1 MRKKSKSAA
10 ILAVI
15 MAMTLAGSSAV
26 YAEEN
31 PSAKTTET
39 DDNEKEDTRA
49 AENEP
54 APCNEGEHE
63 LIESKVVLPTCTERG
78 YTIYKCKA
86 DGCTYEEKRDE
97 TAALG
102 HELKEVSMQEAT
114 ADKPGVITY
123 KCQRQGCDYTELAEI
138 PVKNTNTVD
147 GKTDDADTKTDET
160 PGTDADSKSEDG
172 KTDASE
178 EDKNSNTENA
188 SVDKDSTS
196 GKTEP
201 TDSDTSA
208 DSKNEGAEKD
218 LPEEDLPEE
227 DLPEEDLSEEDI
239 DEEYA
244 SFASSTST
252 DIVTEYDP
260 ETAVGTIRVAKK
272 DSDDPTETEE
282 VTGMTVPAGTTEIK
296 KDADGNITDLA
307 VSTAIDEVKNGF
319 SLTSENKKLHSI
331 SISDKKNPK
340 DHWITLSA
348 KESATELGIRLRNGN
363 NKIIITLTE
372 NEKPLNIIKVSDT
385 EKDVILTTST
395 AGTCVIN
402 KAVQNISVDKDGKY
416 SDKKT
421 LGRKNQI
428 ILKDVNGSAPYL
440 ELEYVK
446 DETVT
451 TSVSAKDENAAGVLE
466 NGNTKVGN
474 SESKGS
480 AAEKQKDPDE
490 ELYWIQPYGE
500 ENQEPIV
507 ITVYKK

>member
-10 ILAVI
+10 ILAVVI
-15 MAMTLAGSSAV
+15 AMTLAGSSAV

-31 PSAKTTET
+31 SSAKTAET

-78 YTIYKCKA
+78 YTIYKCKV

-102 HELKEVSMQEAT
+102 HELKEVSIQEAT

-147 GKTDDADTKTDET
+147 GKTD
-160 PGTDADSKSEDG
+160 
-172 KTDASE
+172 ASE

-196 GKTEP
+196 GKIDP
-201 TDSDTSA
+201 ADSDTSA
-208 DSKNEGAEKD
+208 DSKNEDA
-218 LPEEDLPEE
+218 EEDLP
-227 DLPEEDLSEEDI
+227 DEDI

-244 SFASSTST
+244 SYASSTST

-348 KESATELGIRLRNGN
+348 KESVTELGIRLRNGN

-395 AGTCVIN
+395 DGTCVIN

-428 ILKDVNGSAPYL
+428 ILNDVNGSAPYL

-446 DETVT
+446 DEVAT
-451 TSVSAKDENAAGVLE
+451 TSASEKDEDAARNLE
-466 NGNTKVGN
+466 TKNTKAGD
-474 SESKGS
+474 SESKG
-480 AAEKQKDPDE
+480 AEAEK
-490 ELYWIQPYGE
+490 
-500 ENQEPIV
+500 
-507 ITVYKK
+507 

>member
-10 ILAVI
+10 ILAVV

-31 PSAKTTET
+31 PSAKTAET
-39 DDNEKEDTRA
+39 DDDEKEDTRA

-54 APCNEGEHE
+54 ALCNEGEHE

-138 PVKNTNTVD
+138 PVKNTNSSD
-147 GKTDDADTKTDET
+147 DKTDDADTKDDEK
-160 PGTDADSKSEDG
+160 PGTDTNGKTEEG
-172 KTDASE
+172 KTDTSE
-178 EDKNSNTENA
+178 DNKNSDAENA

-196 GKTEP
+196 GKTDP
-201 TDSDTSA
+201 ADSDTSV
-208 DSKNEGAEKD
+208 DSKNENAEEE
-218 LPEEDLPEE
+218 LPD
-227 DLPEEDLSEEDI
+227 EDI

-244 SFASSTST
+244 SYASSTST

-260 ETAVGTIRVAKK
+260 ETAVGTICVAKK

-282 VTGMTVPAGTTEIK
+282 VTGMTVPTGTTEIR
-296 KDADGNITDLA
+296 KDSEGNITDLA
-307 VSTAIDEVKNGF
+307 ISTSINEIKNGF

-331 SISDKKNPK
+331 AIIDEK
-340 DHWITLSA
+340 DPVNHWITLSA
-348 KESATELGIRLRNGN
+348 KETASELGIRLRRDG

-372 NEKPLNIIKVSDT
+372 SEKPLNIIKVSDS
-385 EKDVILTTST
+385 EKEVILTTST
-395 AGTCVIN
+395 NGTCVIN

-428 ILKDVNGSAPYL
+428 ILNDVNGSAPYL

-446 DETVT
+446 DEVAT
-451 TSVSAKDENAAGVLE
+451 TSVSAKDEDAARVLE
-466 NGNTKVGN
+466 NGNTKAGN
-474 SESKGS
+474 SESKG
-480 AAEKQKDPDE
+480 AEAEKQKDPDE

>member
-10 ILAVI
+10 ILAVV

-31 PSAKTTET
+31 FSAKTAET

-78 YTIYKCKA
+78 YTIYKCKV

-102 HELKEVSMQEAT
+102 HELKEVSIQEAT

-138 PVKNTNTVD
+138 PVKNTNAVD
-147 GKTDDADTKTDET
+147 GKTDDADTKTDEK
-160 PGTDADSKSEDG
+160 PGTDADGKSEDG
-172 KTDASE
+172 KTDVSE
-178 EDKNSNTENA
+178 ENKNSNTENA

-201 TDSDTSA
+201 TDSDTFA

-227 DLPEEDLSEEDI
+227 DI

-244 SFASSTST
+244 SYASSTST

-282 VTGMTVPAGTTEIK
+282 VTGMTVPTETTEIK
-296 KDADGNITDLA
+296 KDSEGNITDLA
-307 VSTAIDEVKNGF
+307 ISTSIDEIKNGF
-319 SLTSENKKLHSI
+319 SLTSEKKKLHSI
-331 SISDKKNPK
+331 AIINKEAPKN
-340 DHWITLSA
+340 HWITLSA
-348 KESATELGIRLRNGN
+348 KETASELGIHLHNEN

-385 EKDVILTTST
+385 EKELLLTTST

-428 ILKDVNGSAPYL
+428 ILNDVNGSAPYL

-446 DETVT
+446 DEVAT
-451 TSVSAKDENAAGVLE
+451 TSASEKDEDATRNLE
-466 NGNTKVGN
+466 TKNTKAGD
-474 SESKGS
+474 SESKG
-480 AAEKQKDPDE
+480 AEAEKQKDPDE

>member
-10 ILAVI
+10 ILAVV

-31 PSAKTTET
+31 SSAKTAET

-78 YTIYKCKA
+78 YTIYKCKV

-102 HELKEVSMQEAT
+102 HELKEVSIQEAT

-123 KCQRQGCDYTELAEI
+123 KCQRQGCDYTELSEI
-138 PVKNTNTVD
+138 PVKNTNAVD
-147 GKTDDADTKTDET
+147 GKTDDADTKTDEK
-160 PGTDADSKSEDG
+160 PGTDADGKSEDG

-196 GKTEP
+196 GKIDP
-201 TDSDTSA
+201 ADSDTSA
-208 DSKNEGAEKD
+208 DSKNEDA
-218 LPEEDLPEE
+218 EEDLP
-227 DLPEEDLSEEDI
+227 EEDI

-244 SFASSTST
+244 SYASSTST

-272 DSDDPTETEE
+272 DSD
-282 VTGMTVPAGTTEIK
+282 
-296 KDADGNITDLA
+296 GNITDLA

-319 SLTSENKKLHSI
+319 FLTSENKKLHSI

-395 AGTCVIN
+395 DGTCVIN

-428 ILKDVNGSAPYL
+428 ILNDVNGSAPYL

-446 DETVT
+446 DEVAT
-451 TSVSAKDENAAGVLE
+451 TSASEKDEDAARNLE
-466 NGNTKVGN
+466 TKNTKAGD
-474 SESKGS
+474 SESKG
-480 AAEKQKDPDE
+480 AEAEKQKDPDE

>member
-10 ILAVI
+10 ILAVV

-31 PSAKTTET
+31 SSAKTAET

-78 YTIYKCKA
+78 YTIYKCKV

-102 HELKEVSMQEAT
+102 HELKEVSIQEAT

-147 GKTDDADTKTDET
+147 GKTD
-160 PGTDADSKSEDG
+160 
-172 KTDASE
+172 ASE

-196 GKTEP
+196 GKIDP
-201 TDSDTSA
+201 ADSDTSA
-208 DSKNEGAEKD
+208 DSKNEDA
-218 LPEEDLPEE
+218 EEDLP
-227 DLPEEDLSEEDI
+227 DEDI

-244 SFASSTST
+244 SYASSTST

-348 KESATELGIRLRNGN
+348 KESVTELGIRLRNGN

-395 AGTCVIN
+395 DGTCVIN
-402 KAVQNISVDKDGKY
+402 KAVQNISVDKYGKY
-416 SDKKT
+416 
-421 LGRKNQI
+421 
-428 ILKDVNGSAPYL
+428 
-440 ELEYVK
+440 
-446 DETVT
+446 
-451 TSVSAKDENAAGVLE
+451 
-466 NGNTKVGN
+466 
-474 SESKGS
+474 
-480 AAEKQKDPDE
+480 
-490 ELYWIQPYGE
+490 
-500 ENQEPIV
+500 
-507 ITVYKK
+507 

>member
-178 EDKNSNTENA
+178 EDQNSNTENA

-227 DLPEEDLSEEDI
+227 DLSEEDI

-260 ETAVGTIRVAKK
+260 ETAVGTICVAKK

-282 VTGMTVPAGTTEIK
+282 VTGMTVPTETTEIR
-296 KDADGNITDLA
+296 KDSEGNITDLA
-307 VSTAIDEVKNGF
+307 ISTSINEIKNGF

-331 SISDKKNPK
+331 AIIDEK
-340 DHWITLSA
+340 DPENHWITLRA
-348 KESATELGIRLRNGN
+348 KETVSELGIHIYNGN

-385 EKDVILTTST
+385 EKEVILTTST
-395 AGTCVIN
+395 NGTCVIN
-402 KAVQNISVDKDGKY
+402 KVVQNISVDKDWKY

-428 ILKDVNGSAPYL
+428 ILNDVNGSAPYL

-451 TSVSAKDENAAGVLE
+451 TSASEKDEDAARNLE
-466 NGNTKVGN
+466 TKNTKAGD
-474 SESKGS
+474 SESKG
-480 AAEKQKDPDE
+480 AEAEKQKDPDE

>member
-10 ILAVI
+10 ILAVV

-31 PSAKTTET
+31 SSAKTAET

-78 YTIYKCKA
+78 YTIYKCKV

-102 HELKEVSMQEAT
+102 HELKEVSIQEAT

-123 KCQRQGCDYTELAEI
+123 KCQRQGCDYT
-138 PVKNTNTVD
+138 
-147 GKTDDADTKTDET
+147 
-160 PGTDADSKSEDG
+160 
-172 KTDASE
+172 
-178 EDKNSNTENA
+178 
-188 SVDKDSTS
+188 
-196 GKTEP
+196 
-201 TDSDTSA
+201 
-208 DSKNEGAEKD
+208 
-218 LPEEDLPEE
+218 
-227 DLPEEDLSEEDI
+227 DLSEEDI

-260 ETAVGTIRVAKK
+260 ETAVGTICVAKK

-428 ILKDVNGSAPYL
+428 ILNDVNGSAPYL

-446 DETVT
+446 DEVAT
-451 TSVSAKDENAAGVLE
+451 TSASEKDEDAARNLE
-466 NGNTKVGN
+466 TKNTKAGD
-474 SESKGS
+474 SESKG
-480 AAEKQKDPDE
+480 AEAEKQKDPDE

>member
-10 ILAVI
+10 ILAVV

-31 PSAKTTET
+31 SSAKTAET

-78 YTIYKCKA
+78 YTIYKCKV

-123 KCQRQGCDYTELAEI
+123 KCQRQGCDYTELSEI
-138 PVKNTNTVD
+138 PVKNTNAVD
-147 GKTDDADTKTDET
+147 GKTDDADTKTDEK
-160 PGTDADSKSEDG
+160 PGTDADGKSEDG

-178 EDKNSNTENA
+178 ENKNSNTENA

-218 LPEEDLPEE
+218 LPEEDL
-227 DLPEEDLSEEDI
+227 SEEDI

-260 ETAVGTIRVAKK
+260 ETAVGTICVAKK

-428 ILKDVNGSAPYL
+428 ILNNIKGSAPYL

>member
-10 ILAVI
+10 ILAVV

-31 PSAKTTET
+31 SSAKTAET
-39 DDNEKEDTRA
+39 DDDEKEDPRA

-147 GKTDDADTKTDET
+147 GKTD
-160 PGTDADSKSEDG
+160 
-172 KTDASE
+172 ASE

-196 GKTEP
+196 GKIDP
-201 TDSDTSA
+201 ADSDTSA
-208 DSKNEGAEKD
+208 DSKNEDA
-218 LPEEDLPEE
+218 EEDLP
-227 DLPEEDLSEEDI
+227 DEDI

-244 SFASSTST
+244 SYASSTST

-340 DHWITLSA
+340 DHWLTLSA

-385 EKDVILTTST
+385 EKDVI
-395 AGTCVIN
+395 
-402 KAVQNISVDKDGKY
+402 
-416 SDKKT
+416 
-421 LGRKNQI
+421 
-428 ILKDVNGSAPYL
+428 
-440 ELEYVK
+440 
-446 DETVT
+446 
-451 TSVSAKDENAAGVLE
+451 
-466 NGNTKVGN
+466 
-474 SESKGS
+474 
-480 AAEKQKDPDE
+480 
-490 ELYWIQPYGE
+490 
-500 ENQEPIV
+500 
-507 ITVYKK
+507 

>member
-10 ILAVI
+10 ILAVV

-31 PSAKTTET
+31 SSAKTAET
-39 DDNEKEDTRA
+39 DDDEKEDPRA

-147 GKTDDADTKTDET
+147 GKTD
-160 PGTDADSKSEDG
+160 
-172 KTDASE
+172 ASE

-260 ETAVGTIRVAKK
+260 ETAVGTICVAKK

-340 DHWITLSA
+340 DHWLTLSA

-395 AGTCVIN
+395 DGTCVIN

-421 LGRKNQI
+421 LGRKTQI
-428 ILKDVNGSAPYL
+428 ILNDVNGSAPYL

>member
-10 ILAVI
+10 ILAVV

-31 PSAKTTET
+31 SSAKTAET
-39 DDNEKEDTRA
+39 DDDEKEDPRA

-147 GKTDDADTKTDET
+147 GKTD
-160 PGTDADSKSEDG
+160 
-172 KTDASE
+172 ASE

-196 GKTEP
+196 GKIDP
-201 TDSDTSA
+201 ADSDTSA
-208 DSKNEGAEKD
+208 DSKNEDA
-218 LPEEDLPEE
+218 EEDLP
-227 DLPEEDLSEEDI
+227 EEDI

-244 SFASSTST
+244 SYASSTST

-340 DHWITLSA
+340 DHWLTLSA

-395 AGTCVIN
+395 DGTCVIN

-428 ILKDVNGSAPYL
+428 ILNDVNGSAPYL

-446 DETVT
+446 NEVAT
-451 TSVSAKDENAAGVLE
+451 TSASEKDEDAARNLE
-466 NGNTKVGN
+466 TKNTKAGD
-474 SESKGS
+474 SESK
-480 AAEKQKDPDE
+480 AAEAEKQKDPDE

>member
-10 ILAVI
+10 ILAVV

-31 PSAKTTET
+31 SSAKTAET

-78 YTIYKCKA
+78 YTIYKCKV

-102 HELKEVSMQEAT
+102 HELKEVSVQEAT

-138 PVKNTNTVD
+138 PVKNTNAVD
-147 GKTDDADTKTDET
+147 GKTDDADTKTDEK
-160 PGTDADSKSEDG
+160 PGTDADGKSEDG

-178 EDKNSNTENA
+178 ENKNSNTENA

-208 DSKNEGAEKD
+208 DSKNEGAE
-218 LPEEDLPEE
+218 EDLPEE
-227 DLPEEDLSEEDI
+227 DLPEEDI

-244 SFASSTST
+244 SYASSTST

-282 VTGMTVPAGTTEIK
+282 VTGMTVPTETTEIK
-296 KDADGNITDLA
+296 KDSEGNITDLA
-307 VSTAIDEVKNGF
+307 ISTSIDEIKNGF
-319 SLTSENKKLHSI
+319 SLTSEKKKLHSI
-331 SISDKKNPK
+331 AIINKEAPKN
-340 DHWITLSA
+340 HWITLSA
-348 KESATELGIRLRNGN
+348 KETASELGIHLHNEN

-385 EKDVILTTST
+385 EKELLLTTST

-428 ILKDVNGSAPYL
+428 ILNDVNGSTPYL

-446 DETVT
+446 DEVAT
-451 TSVSAKDENAAGVLE
+451 TSASEKDEDAARNLE
-466 NGNTKVGN
+466 TKNTKAGD
-474 SESKGS
+474 SESKG
-480 AAEKQKDPDE
+480 AEAEKQKDPDE

>member
-10 ILAVI
+10 ILAVV

-31 PSAKTTET
+31 PSAKTAET
-39 DDNEKEDTRA
+39 DDDEKEDTRA

-54 APCNEGEHE
+54 ALCNEGEHE

-102 HELKEVSMQEAT
+102 HELKEVSIQEAT
-114 ADKPGVITY
+114 ADTPGVITY

-138 PVKNTNTVD
+138 PVKNTNDVD

-160 PGTDADSKSEDG
+160 PGTDADSKTEDGKTEDG

-196 GKTEP
+196 GKTDP
-201 TDSDTSA
+201 ADSDTSA
-208 DSKNEGAEKD
+208 DSKNEDA
-218 LPEEDLPEE
+218 EEDLP
-227 DLPEEDLSEEDI
+227 DEDI

-260 ETAVGTIRVAKK
+260 ETAVGTICVAKK

-282 VTGMTVPAGTTEIK
+282 VTGMTVPTGTTEIR
-296 KDADGNITDLA
+296 KDSEGNITDLA
-307 VSTAIDEVKNGF
+307 ISTSINEIKNGF
-319 SLTSENKKLHSI
+319 SLTSEKKKLHSI
-331 SISDKKNPK
+331 AIIDEK
-340 DHWITLSA
+340 DPENHWITLSA
-348 KESATELGIRLRNGN
+348 KETASELGIRLRNGN

-372 NEKPLNIIKVSDT
+372 NEKPLNIIKVSDS
-385 EKDVILTTST
+385 EKEVILTTST
-395 AGTCVIN
+395 NGTCVIN

-428 ILKDVNGSAPYL
+428 ILNDVNGNKSYL
-440 ELEYVK
+440 ELEYAK
-446 DETVT
+446 DETAT
-451 TSVSAKDENAAGVLE
+451 TSVSAKDEDAAGVLE
-466 NGNTKVGN
+466 NGNTKAGN
-474 SESKGS
+474 SESKG
-480 AAEKQKDPDE
+480 ADAEKQKDPDE

>member
-10 ILAVI
+10 ILAVV

-31 PSAKTTET
+31 SSAKTAET

-78 YTIYKCKA
+78 YTIYKCKV
-86 DGCTYEEKRDE
+86 DGCPYEENRDE

-102 HELKEVSMQEAT
+102 HELKEVSIQEAT

-138 PVKNTNTVD
+138 PVKNTNAV
-147 GKTDDADTKTDET
+147 
-160 PGTDADSKSEDG
+160 DG

-178 EDKNSNTENA
+178 ENKNSNTENA
-188 SVDKDSTS
+188 SVDKDNTS

-201 TDSDTSA
+201 ADSDTSA

-227 DLPEEDLSEEDI
+227 DI

-244 SFASSTST
+244 SYASSTST

-363 NKIIITLTE
+363 NKIIITLME

-395 AGTCVIN
+395 DGTCVIN

-428 ILKDVNGSAPYL
+428 ILNDVNGSAPYL

-446 DETVT
+446 DEVAT
-451 TSVSAKDENAAGVLE
+451 TSASEKDEDAARNLE
-466 NGNTKVGN
+466 TKNTKAGD
-474 SESKGS
+474 SESKG
-480 AAEKQKDPDE
+480 AEAEKQKDPDE

>member
-10 ILAVI
+10 ILAVV

-31 PSAKTTET
+31 SSAKTAET

-147 GKTDDADTKTDET
+147 GKTD
-160 PGTDADSKSEDG
+160 
-172 KTDASE
+172 ASE

-196 GKTEP
+196 GKIDP
-201 TDSDTSA
+201 ADSDTSA
-208 DSKNEGAEKD
+208 DSKNEDA
-218 LPEEDLPEE
+218 EEDLP
-227 DLPEEDLSEEDI
+227 DEDI

-244 SFASSTST
+244 SYASSTST

-395 AGTCVIN
+395 DGTCVIN

-428 ILKDVNGSAPYL
+428 ILNDVNGSAPYL

-446 DETVT
+446 DEVAT
-451 TSVSAKDENAAGVLE
+451 TSASEKDEDAARNLETKNAKAGD
-466 NGNTKVGN
+466 
-474 SESKGS
+474 SESKG
-480 AAEKQKDPDE
+480 AEAEKQKDPDE

>member
-31 PSAKTTET
+31 PSAKTTEM

-78 YTIYKCKA
+78 YTIYKCKV

-196 GKTEP
+196 GKTDP
-201 TDSDTSA
+201 ADSDTSA
-208 DSKNEGAEKD
+208 DSKNEDA
-218 LPEEDLPEE
+218 EEDLP
-227 DLPEEDLSEEDI
+227 DEDI

-252 DIVTEYDP
+252 DIVTE
-260 ETAVGTIRVAKK
+260 
-272 DSDDPTETEE
+272 DDPTETEE
-282 VTGMTVPAGTTEIK
+282 VTGMTVPTETTEIR
-296 KDADGNITDLA
+296 KDSEGNITDLA
-307 VSTAIDEVKNGF
+307 ISTSINEIKNGF

-331 SISDKKNPK
+331 AIIDEK
-340 DHWITLSA
+340 DPENHWITLRA
-348 KESATELGIRLRNGN
+348 KETVSELGIHIYNGN

-385 EKDVILTTST
+385 EKEVILTTST
-395 AGTCVIN
+395 NGTCVIN
-402 KAVQNISVDKDGKY
+402 KVVQNISVDKDWKY

-428 ILKDVNGSAPYL
+428 ILNNIKGSAPYL

>member
-227 DLPEEDLSEEDI
+227 DLSEEDI

-260 ETAVGTIRVAKK
+260 ETAVGTICVAKK

-500 ENQEPIV
+500 
-507 ITVYKK
+507 

>member
-10 ILAVI
+10 ILAVV

-31 PSAKTTET
+31 PSAKTAET
-39 DDNEKEDTRA
+39 DDDEKEDTRA

-54 APCNEGEHE
+54 ALCNEGEHE

-138 PVKNTNTVD
+138 PVKNTNDVD

-160 PGTDADSKSEDG
+160 PGTDADSKTEDGKTEDG

-196 GKTEP
+196 GKTDP
-201 TDSDTSA
+201 ADSDTSA
-208 DSKNEGAEKD
+208 DSKNEDA
-218 LPEEDLPEE
+218 EEDLP
-227 DLPEEDLSEEDI
+227 DEDI

-260 ETAVGTIRVAKK
+260 ETAVGTICVAKK

-282 VTGMTVPAGTTEIK
+282 VTGMTVPAGTTEIR

-331 SISDKKNPK
+331 AIIDEK
-340 DHWITLSA
+340 DPVNHWITLSA
-348 KESATELGIRLRNGN
+348 KETASELGIRLRRDG

-372 NEKPLNIIKVSDT
+372 NEKPLNIIKVSDS
-385 EKDVILTTST
+385 EKEVILTTST
-395 AGTCVIN
+395 NGTCVIN

-428 ILKDVNGSAPYL
+428 ILNDVNGNKSYL
-440 ELEYVK
+440 ELEYAK
-446 DETVT
+446 DETAT
-451 TSVSAKDENAAGVLE
+451 TSVSAKDEDAAGVLE
-466 NGNTKVGN
+466 NGNTKAGN
-474 SESKGS
+474 SESKG
-480 AAEKQKDPDE
+480 ADAEKQKDPDE

>member
-10 ILAVI
+10 ILAVV

-31 PSAKTTET
+31 SSAKTAET

-78 YTIYKCKA
+78 YTIYKCKV

-102 HELKEVSMQEAT
+102 HELKEVSIQEAT

-138 PVKNTNTVD
+138 PVKNTNAVD
-147 GKTDDADTKTDET
+147 GKTDDADTKTDEK
-160 PGTDADSKSEDG
+160 PGTDADGKSEDG

-178 EDKNSNTENA
+178 ENKNSNTENA

-208 DSKNEGAEKD
+208 DSKNEGAE
-218 LPEEDLPEE
+218 EDLPEE
-227 DLPEEDLSEEDI
+227 DLPEEDI

-244 SFASSTST
+244 SYASSTST

-272 DSDDPTETEE
+272 DSDDSTETEE
-282 VTGMTVPAGTTEIK
+282 VIGMTVPTETTEIK
-296 KDADGNITDLA
+296 KDSEGNITDLA
-307 VSTAIDEVKNGF
+307 ISTSIDEIKNGF
-319 SLTSENKKLHSI
+319 SLTSEKKKLHSI
-331 SISDKKNPK
+331 AIINKEAPKN
-340 DHWITLSA
+340 HWITLSA
-348 KESATELGIRLRNGN
+348 KETASELGIHLHNEN

-385 EKDVILTTST
+385 EKELLLTTST

-402 KAVQNISVDKDGKY
+402 KEVQDVFVDKDGKY

-421 LGRKNQI
+421 LGRKNKI
-428 ILKDVNGSAPYL
+428 ILNDVNGSAPYL

-446 DETVT
+446 DEVAT
-451 TSVSAKDENAAGVLE
+451 TSASEKDEDAARNLE
-466 NGNTKVGN
+466 TKNTKAGD
-474 SESKGS
+474 SESKG
-480 AAEKQKDPDE
+480 AEAEKQKDPDE

>member
-10 ILAVI
+10 ILAVV

-31 PSAKTTET
+31 SSAKTAET
-39 DDNEKEDTRA
+39 DDDEKEDPRA

-147 GKTDDADTKTDET
+147 GKTD
-160 PGTDADSKSEDG
+160 
-172 KTDASE
+172 ASE

-196 GKTEP
+196 GKIDP
-201 TDSDTSA
+201 ADSDTSA
-208 DSKNEGAEKD
+208 DSKNEDA
-218 LPEEDLPEE
+218 EEDLP
-227 DLPEEDLSEEDI
+227 DEDI

-244 SFASSTST
+244 SYASSTST

-319 SLTSENKKLHSI
+319 SLTSENKKLRSI

-340 DHWITLSA
+340 DHWLTLSA

-395 AGTCVIN
+395 DGTCVIN

-428 ILKDVNGSAPYL
+428 ILNDVNGSAPYL

-451 TSVSAKDENAAGVLE
+451 TSASEKDEDAARNLE
-466 NGNTKVGN
+466 TKNTKAGD
-474 SESKGS
+474 SESK
-480 AAEKQKDPDE
+480 AAEAEKQKDPDE

>member
-10 ILAVI
+10 ILAVV

-31 PSAKTTET
+31 SSAKTAET

-78 YTIYKCKA
+78 YTIYKCKV

-102 HELKEVSMQEAT
+102 HELKEVSIQEAT

-138 PVKNTNTVD
+138 PVKNTNAVD
-147 GKTDDADTKTDET
+147 GKTDDADTKTDEK
-160 PGTDADSKSEDG
+160 PGTDADGKSEDG

-178 EDKNSNTENA
+178 ENKNSNTENA

-208 DSKNEGAEKD
+208 DSKNEGAE
-218 LPEEDLPEE
+218 EDLPEE
-227 DLPEEDLSEEDI
+227 DLPEEDI

-244 SFASSTST
+244 SYASSTST

-395 AGTCVIN
+395 DGTCVIN
-402 KAVQNISVDKDGKY
+402 KVVQNISVDKDWKY

-428 ILKDVNGSAPYL
+428 ILNNIKGSAPYL

>member
-10 ILAVI
+10 ILAVV

-31 PSAKTTET
+31 SSAKTAET

-147 GKTDDADTKTDET
+147 GKTD
-160 PGTDADSKSEDG
+160 
-172 KTDASE
+172 ASE

-196 GKTEP
+196 GKIDP
-201 TDSDTSA
+201 ADSDTSA
-208 DSKNEGAEKD
+208 DSKNEDA
-218 LPEEDLPEE
+218 EEDLP
-227 DLPEEDLSEEDI
+227 DEDI

-244 SFASSTST
+244 SYASSTST

-340 DHWITLSA
+340 DHWLTLSA

-395 AGTCVIN
+395 DGTCVIN

-428 ILKDVNGSAPYL
+428 ILNDVNGSAPYL

-451 TSVSAKDENAAGVLE
+451 TSASEKDEDAARNLE
-466 NGNTKVGN
+466 TKNTKAGD
-474 SESKGS
+474 SESK
-480 AAEKQKDPDE
+480 AAEAEKQKDPDE

>member
-10 ILAVI
+10 ILAVVI
-15 MAMTLAGSSAV
+15 AMTLAGSSAV

-31 PSAKTTET
+31 SSAKTAET

-78 YTIYKCKA
+78 YTIYKCKV

-102 HELKEVSMQEAT
+102 HELKEVSIQEAT

-147 GKTDDADTKTDET
+147 GKTD
-160 PGTDADSKSEDG
+160 
-172 KTDASE
+172 ASE

-196 GKTEP
+196 GKIDP
-201 TDSDTSA
+201 ADSDTSA
-208 DSKNEGAEKD
+208 DSKNEDA
-218 LPEEDLPEE
+218 EEDLP
-227 DLPEEDLSEEDI
+227 DEDI

-244 SFASSTST
+244 SYASSTST

-395 AGTCVIN
+395 DGTCVIN

-428 ILKDVNGSAPYL
+428 ILNDVNGSAPYL

-446 DETVT
+446 DEVAT
-451 TSVSAKDENAAGVLE
+451 TSASEKDEDAARNLE
-466 NGNTKVGN
+466 TKNTKAGD
-474 SESKGS
+474 SESKG
-480 AAEKQKDPDE
+480 AEAEKQKDPDE

>member
-218 LPEEDLPEE
+218 LPEEDL
-227 DLPEEDLSEEDI
+227 SEEDI

-260 ETAVGTIRVAKK
+260 ETAVGTICVAKK

-416 SDKKT
+416 SDKNT

-428 ILKDVNGSAPYL
+428 ILNDVNGSAPYL

-446 DETVT
+446 DETVS

-466 NGNTKVGN
+466 NGNTKVVN
-474 SESKGS
+474 SESKCS
-480 AAEKQKDPDE
+480 AAEKLKDQDE

>member
-10 ILAVI
+10 ILAVV

-31 PSAKTTET
+31 SSAKTAET

-78 YTIYKCKA
+78 YTIYKCKV
-86 DGCTYEEKRDE
+86 DGCPYEENRDE

-102 HELKEVSMQEAT
+102 HELKEVSIQEAT

-138 PVKNTNTVD
+138 PVKNTNAVD
-147 GKTDDADTKTDET
+147 GKTDDADTKTDEK

-178 EDKNSNTENA
+178 ENKNSNTENA
-188 SVDKDSTS
+188 SVDKDNTS

-201 TDSDTSA
+201 ADSDTSA

-227 DLPEEDLSEEDI
+227 DI

-244 SFASSTST
+244 SYASSTST

-282 VTGMTVPAGTTEIK
+282 VTGMTVPTETTEIK
-296 KDADGNITDLA
+296 KDSEGNITDLA
-307 VSTAIDEVKNGF
+307 ISTSIDEIKNGF
-319 SLTSENKKLHSI
+319 SLTSEKKKLHSI
-331 SISDKKNPK
+331 AIINKEAPKN
-340 DHWITLSA
+340 HWITLSA
-348 KESATELGIRLRNGN
+348 KETASELGIHLHNEN

-385 EKDVILTTST
+385 EKELLLTTST

-428 ILKDVNGSAPYL
+428 ILNDVNGSAPYL

-446 DETVT
+446 DEVAT
-451 TSVSAKDENAAGVLE
+451 TSASEKDEDAARNLE
-466 NGNTKVGN
+466 TKNTKAGD
-474 SESKGS
+474 SESKG
-480 AAEKQKDPDE
+480 AEAEKQKDPDE

>member
-10 ILAVI
+10 ILAVV

-31 PSAKTTET
+31 SSAKTAET

-147 GKTDDADTKTDET
+147 GKTD
-160 PGTDADSKSEDG
+160 
-172 KTDASE
+172 ASE

-196 GKTEP
+196 GKIDP
-201 TDSDTSA
+201 ADSDTSA
-208 DSKNEGAEKD
+208 DSKNEDA
-218 LPEEDLPEE
+218 EEDLP
-227 DLPEEDLSEEDI
+227 DEDI

-244 SFASSTST
+244 SYASSTST

-340 DHWITLSA
+340 DHWLTLSA

-395 AGTCVIN
+395 DGTCVIN

-428 ILKDVNGSAPYL
+428 ILNDVNGNKSYL
-440 ELEYVK
+440 ELEYAK
-446 DETVT
+446 DETAT
-451 TSVSAKDENAAGVLE
+451 TSVSAKDEDAAGVLE
-466 NGNTKVGN
+466 NGNTKAGD
-474 SESKGS
+474 SESKG
-480 AAEKQKDPDE
+480 AEAEKQKDPDE

>member
-10 ILAVI
+10 ILAVV

-31 PSAKTTET
+31 SSAKTAET

-78 YTIYKCKA
+78 YTIYKCKV

-102 HELKEVSMQEAT
+102 HELKEVSIQEAT

-138 PVKNTNTVD
+138 PVKNTNTV
-147 GKTDDADTKTDET
+147 
-160 PGTDADSKSEDG
+160 DG

-227 DLPEEDLSEEDI
+227 DI

-244 SFASSTST
+244 SYASSTST

-395 AGTCVIN
+395 DGTCVIN

-428 ILKDVNGSAPYL
+428 ILNDVNGSAPYL

-451 TSVSAKDENAAGVLE
+451 TSASEKDEDAARNLKTK
-466 NGNTKVGN
+466 NTKAGD
-474 SESKGS
+474 SESKG
-480 AAEKQKDPDE
+480 AEAEKQKDPDE

>member
-1 MRKKSKSAA
+1 M
-10 ILAVI
+10 
-15 MAMTLAGSSAV
+15 
-26 YAEEN
+26 
-31 PSAKTTET
+31 
-39 DDNEKEDTRA
+39 
-49 AENEP
+49 
-54 APCNEGEHE
+54 
-63 LIESKVVLPTCTERG
+63 
-78 YTIYKCKA
+78 

-123 KCQRQGCDYTELAEI
+123 KCQRQGCYYTELAEI
-138 PVKNTNTVD
+138 PVKNTNAVD
-147 GKTDDADTKTDET
+147 GKTDDADTKTDEK
-160 PGTDADSKSEDG
+160 PGTDADGKSEDG

-178 EDKNSNTENA
+178 ENKNSNTENA

-201 TDSDTSA
+201 TDSVTSA
-208 DSKNEGAEKD
+208 DSKNEDA
-218 LPEEDLPEE
+218 EEDLP
-227 DLPEEDLSEEDI
+227 DEDI

-260 ETAVGTIRVAKK
+260 ETAVGTICVAKK
-272 DSDDPTETEE
+272 DSDDLTETEE
-282 VTGMTVPAGTTEIK
+282 VTDMTVPTGTTEIR
-296 KDADGNITDLA
+296 KDSEGNITDLA
-307 VSTAIDEVKNGF
+307 ISTSINEIKNGF

-331 SISDKKNPK
+331 AIIDEK
-340 DHWITLSA
+340 DPENHWITLRA
-348 KESATELGIRLRNGN
+348 KETASELGIHIYNGN

-385 EKDVILTTST
+385 EKEVILTTST
-395 AGTCVIN
+395 NGTCVIN
-402 KAVQNISVDKDGKY
+402 KVVQNISVDKDWKY

-428 ILKDVNGSAPYL
+428 ILNNIKGSAPYL

>member
-10 ILAVI
+10 ILAVV

-31 PSAKTTET
+31 SSAKTAET
-39 DDNEKEDTRA
+39 DDDEKEDPRA

-147 GKTDDADTKTDET
+147 GKTD
-160 PGTDADSKSEDG
+160 
-172 KTDASE
+172 ASE

-196 GKTEP
+196 GKTDP
-201 TDSDTSA
+201 ADSDTSA
-208 DSKNEGAEKD
+208 DSKNEDA
-218 LPEEDLPEE
+218 EEDLP
-227 DLPEEDLSEEDI
+227 DEDI

-260 ETAVGTIRVAKK
+260 ETAVGTICVAKK

-282 VTGMTVPAGTTEIK
+282 VTGMTVPTETTEIK
-296 KDADGNITDLA
+296 KDSEGNITDLA
-307 VSTAIDEVKNGF
+307 ISTSIDEIKNGF
-319 SLTSENKKLHSI
+319 SLTSEKKKLHSI
-331 SISDKKNPK
+331 AIINKEAPKN
-340 DHWITLSA
+340 HWITLSA
-348 KESATELGIRLRNGN
+348 KETASELGIHLHNEN

-385 EKDVILTTST
+385 EKELLLTTST

-428 ILKDVNGSAPYL
+428 ILNDVNGSAPYL

-446 DETVT
+446 DEVAT
-451 TSVSAKDENAAGVLE
+451 TSASEKDEDAARNLE
-466 NGNTKVGN
+466 TKNTKAGD
-474 SESKGS
+474 SESKG
-480 AAEKQKDPDE
+480 AEAEKQKDPDE